1 MGEYNEEQRS
11 GNRADA
17 GTGKRL
23 DRRTDQRLD
32 TWKEIGAF
40 FGRDERTVKRW
51 EDQRGL
57 PVHRVPGSG
66 RGSVYAYTSELSEW
80 LKTAETRVSVTT
92 TVDEAPSE
100 TLAQEKPLGRGNVP
114 AITDTLGDPAI
125 VAEPSNIDTSVDPH
139 KGTSVWVYA
148 GAVVALILFAG
159 AFWFYKTG
167 RAAVTKTA
175 TSAAPAHVVDPQ
187 AQELYL
193 KGIYYWHKRT
203 PEGLSQAVDYFTQ
216 SIVRDPNYAP
226 AYVGLADCYNLL
238 REYTKMPPEEAY
250 PRAKAA
256 AERAIALDDSLSGA
270 HSSLAFVDFYWSW
283 DSASAEKEFKRAI
296 ELDSNSV
303 VAHHWYATYLMH
315 MDRFDDAL
323 AQIEIAQKLDPSSI
337 SALADKAEV
346 LSYGGQRD
354 EAKKLLKELET
365 SDPNFLSPH
374 GYLGGVYF
382 AEKNYPAYLQEAKR
396 YADLL
401 KDENYAAVVN
411 AGAAGFASDG
421 REGMLRAMLAEEKK
435 QLAAGQGSLY
445 VLAETAAE
453 LGDKQE
459 AMKYLDEAV
468 AKHDERSI
476 ALRIDENLVEL
487 HKDPEFAKL
496 LARVGLPPL

>member
-17 GTGKRL
+17 ATGKRL

-92 TVDEAPSE
+92 TVDEAPGD
-100 TLAQEKPLGRGNVP
+100 TLAAEKPVAAESAP
-114 AITDTLGDPAI
+114 AFADLAGAAM

-139 KGTSVWVYA
+139 KGTSLWVYA

-167 RAAVTKTA
+167 RAAGTKPA
-175 TSAAPAHVVDPQ
+175 SSAHLVDPQ

-203 PEGLSQAVDYFTQ
+203 PEGLTQAVDYFTQ

-296 ELDSNSV
+296 ELDPNSV
-303 VAHHWYATYLMH
+303 VAHHWYATFLLH
-315 MDRFDDAL
+315 MGRTDEAL
-323 AQIEIAQKLDPSSI
+323 TQIEIAQKLDPSSI
-337 SALADKAEV
+337 SALADKAAV
-346 LSYGGQRD
+346 LSFDGRRD
-354 EAKKLLKELET
+354 EAIKLLKELET

-374 GYLGGVYF
+374 GYLCGIYF

-396 YADLL
+396 YAEII
-401 KDENYAAVVN
+401 KDDNYAAVVN
-411 AGAAGFASDG
+411 AGATGYAAGG
-421 REGMLRAMLAEEKK
+421 RDGMLRAMLAEEKK
-435 QLAAGQGSLY
+435 QYPAGLSSPY
-445 VLAETAAE
+445 VMADQSAN
-453 LGDKQE
+453 LGENQE

-476 ALRIDENLVEL
+476 ALRIDENLKDL
-487 HKDPEFAKL
+487 HGDPEFAKL

>member
-1 MGEYNEEQRS
+1 MAEYNEEQRS

-17 GTGKRL
+17 ANGKRL

-92 TVDEAPSE
+92 TVDDASEE
-100 TLAQEKPLGRGNVP
+100 TLAAEKALTAEHAP
-114 AITDTLGDPAI
+114 ALAELPATGI
-125 VAEPSNIDTSVDPH
+125 AAEPSNIDTSAGPQ
-139 KGTSVWVYA
+139 KGTSAWVYA
-148 GAVVALILFAG
+148 GAVVALIFFAG
-159 AFWFYKTG
+159 AFWFYSTG
-167 RAAVTKTA
+167 RAAETA
-175 TSAAPAHVVDPQ
+175 AASKASAHVVDPQ

-203 PEGLSQAVDYFTQ
+203 PEGLTQAVDYFTQ

-283 DSASAEKEFKRAI
+283 DPVNAEKEFKRAL

-303 VAHHWYATYLMH
+303 VAHHWYATFLLH
-315 MDRFDDAL
+315 TGRFDEAL

-337 SALADKAEV
+337 SALADKADV
-346 LSYGGQRD
+346 LSFAGRRD

-374 GYLGGVYF
+374 GYLGGLYF
-382 AEKNYPAYLQEAKR
+382 TEKNYPAYLQESKR
-396 YADLL
+396 YAEIM

-411 AGAAGFASDG
+411 AGTAGFASGG
-421 REGMLRAMLAEEKK
+421 REGMLRAMLVEEKK
-435 QLAAGQGSLY
+435 QFAAGQGSPY
-445 VLAETAAE
+445 VLAGTAAE

-459 AMKYLDEAV
+459 AMKYLEEAV

-476 ALRIDENLVEL
+476 AMRIDENLVEL

>member
-17 GTGKRL
+17 ATGKRL

-92 TVDEAPSE
+92 TVDEAPGD
-100 TLAQEKPLGRGNVP
+100 TLASDKP
-114 AITDTLGDPAI
+114 ITAESASAFSDLPGAAI

-139 KGTSVWVYA
+139 KATSVWVYA

-167 RAAVTKTA
+167 RAAGTKIAA
-175 TSAAPAHVVDPQ
+175 TAAPPHAVDPQ

-296 ELDSNSV
+296 ELDPNSV
-303 VAHHWYATYLMH
+303 VAHHWYATYLLH
-315 MDRFDDAL
+315 MGRFDDAL

-346 LSYGGQRD
+346 LSFAGRRD
-354 EAKKLLKELET
+354 EAIKSLKELET
-365 SDPNFLSPH
+365 SDPSFLSPH
-374 GYLGGVYF
+374 GYLCGIYF

-396 YADLL
+396 YAEII

-411 AGAAGFASDG
+411 AGAAGYASGG
-421 REGMLRAMLAEEKK
+421 RDGMLRGTLAEEKK
-435 QLAAGQGSLY
+435 QFAAGQGSPYL
-445 VLAETAAE
+445 LAETAAQ
-453 LGDKQE
+453 LGDRQE
-459 AMKYLDEAV
+459 AMRYLTEAV

-476 ALRIDENLVEL
+476 ALRIDENLVDL